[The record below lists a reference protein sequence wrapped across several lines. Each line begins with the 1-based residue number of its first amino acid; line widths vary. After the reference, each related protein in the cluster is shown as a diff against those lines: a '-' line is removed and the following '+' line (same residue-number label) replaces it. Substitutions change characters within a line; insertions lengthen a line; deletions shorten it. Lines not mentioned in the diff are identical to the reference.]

1 LVLVAVVAVVDIIVE
16 MAALVLVADQAD
28 INLLI

>member
-1 LVLVAVVAVVDIIVE
+1 LVLVAVVVVADIIVE

-28 INLLI
+28 IKLLV